1 LQLPSGITVEI
12 EAGVITV
19 GLGGLSGES
28 AGGDTAI
35 SAMMSVVMLKNGV
48 PASTEASVAVTEVGG
63 SLTVSSMD
71 GASGSLSAPGRMLE
85 RLLLVLPGGSGAG
98 ASFEVDLTE
107 GGGIVIR
114 PRGRVAE
121 ALVVTQ
127 RDLVIALAVAEA
139 RKQGKLPLE
148 NIRSIFIDLP

>member
-1 LQLPSGITVEI
+1 
-12 EAGVITV
+12 
-19 GLGGLSGES
+19 
-28 AGGDTAI
+28 
-35 SAMMSVVMLKNGV
+35 
-48 PASTEASVAVTEVGG
+48 
-63 SLTVSSMD
+63 
-71 GASGSLSAPGRMLE
+71 MLE

-98 ASFEVDLTE
+98 ASLEVDLTE

-121 ALVVTQ
+121 ALVATQ

-148 NIRSIFIDLP
+148 SIRSVYIDQP

>member
-1 LQLPSGITVEI
+1 MSVLTAG
-12 EAGVITV
+12 GVITI
-19 GLGGLSGES
+19 GLGATAGDG
-28 AGGDTAI
+28 AGGGDEGI
-35 SAMMSVVMLKNGV
+35 SAMMSVVMLKNGI
-48 PASTEASVAVTEVGG
+48 PASAEAGVAVTEAGG
-63 SLTVSSMD
+63 TLTVSAMD
-71 GASGSLSAPGRMLE
+71 GGSGGLSAPGRMLE

-121 ALVVTQ
+121 ALVATQ

-148 NIRSIFIDLP
+148 NIRSIFIDQP